1 MPPAAGDDAERPSVV
16 PRGDDSV
23 AIASKQLSETRMS
36 VRRMSE
42 RRLSFRGPTQKE
54 EAVPG
59 DVAEL
64 RTPKSDGAHL
74 YGCYLWRMSRFYT
87 AVRSSSRAW
96 QLRWWELDLA
106 EAAAAP
112 LKSRRDASEAL
123 SDSES
128 GLRVFNLELATACV
142 VVDEKRLR
150 FRVERPDHPFGDLE
164 YLAPSSRIMKDCVF
178 KISLLIE
185 AAKANAMKGGLER
198 ASEHPLPGAEEQR
211 ATLVEEALE
220 KEDDED
226 VEDLTAWPHAPAADA
241 SLYAKGS
248 YGVAVVAHVGLLPL
262 KAAFKHSIP
271 DVREGGSVGGAIGSS
286 IFWLAALS
294 YVMVF
299 CCEHLG
305 EILKIPS
312 AVVGLTLGAVGTSL
326 PNLVASMVVAK
337 QGFGAMAVS
346 NALGSNVFNIV
357 IALGVPWTL
366 YPLIYGKPYA
376 TMADTGVMVQIL
388 FLFAVLVVYCGVLAV
403 NNLQL
408 PQPAQYVLVATW
420 IGGLVFA
427 IAHQGW
433 IDQLEAWILPT
444 ILACFGREYP

>member
-1 MPPAAGDDAERPSVV
+1 
-16 PRGDDSV
+16 
-23 AIASKQLSETRMS
+23 
-36 VRRMSE
+36 
-42 RRLSFRGPTQKE
+42 
-54 EAVPG
+54 
-59 DVAEL
+59 
-64 RTPKSDGAHL
+64 
-74 YGCYLWRMSRFYT
+74 
-87 AVRSSSRAW
+87 
-96 QLRWWELDLA
+96 
-106 EAAAAP
+106 
-112 LKSRRDASEAL
+112 
-123 SDSES
+123 
-128 GLRVFNLELATACV
+128 
-142 VVDEKRLR
+142 
-150 FRVERPDHPFGDLE
+150 
-164 YLAPSSRIMKDCVF
+164 
-178 KISLLIE
+178 
-185 AAKANAMKGGLER
+185 
-198 ASEHPLPGAEEQR
+198 
-211 ATLVEEALE
+211 
-220 KEDDED
+220 
-226 VEDLTAWPHAPAADA
+226 
-241 SLYAKGS
+241 
-248 YGVAVVAHVGLLPL
+248 
-262 KAAFKHSIP
+262 
-271 DVREGGSVGGAIGSS
+271 
-286 IFWLAALS
+286 
-294 YVMVF
+294 MVF

-388 FLFAVLVVYCGVLAV
+388 FLFAVLVVYCGVLAA